1 MKRVIASLVT
11 VLCVAVLTGEAH
23 ADEQTR
29 QVQQALKEA
38 GFYYGAVDGQNGSET
53 KSALRRFQ
61 IRNGLE
67 VTGDVNTDTLSAL
80 KIGPDSEQHSPA
92 TADRDPD
99 TVERSAPPSPSDG
112 AFLGPGSRPRATP
125 TPAPPPR
132 MERDLDSPAD
142 QSELREPN
150 ELFGEEGPD
159 GVQLQPFRNESGEP
173 IYRPG
178 AGIRR
183 KRGASALQDFFW
195 GTELE
200 DAGYGEQSVRLASV
214 QSRLRKLGYY
224 KGVPDGLPGPATEE
238 ALLNFQYNNRLR
250 PTGRLDD
257 DTLAALDSSQP
268 SVPARRYRHQR
279 PDGPIYR
286 GIWVQ

>member
-11 VLCVAVLTGEAH
+11 VLCVAVLTVEAH

-29 QVQQALKEA
+29 QIQQALQEA
-38 GFYYGAVDGQNGSET
+38 GFYYGALDGQNGSET

-67 VTGDVNTDTLSAL
+67 VTGDVNPETLSAL
-80 KIGPDSEQHSPA
+80 RIGPDSEQQTPA

-99 TVERSAPPSPSDG
+99 NVEKSAPAPAPGG

-132 MERDLDSPAD
+132 VEQDSDAPSD

-150 ELFGEEGPD
+150 EMIIQEGSD
-159 GVQLQPFRNESGEP
+159 GVRLQPFRDESGEP
-173 IYRPG
+173 VYRPG

-183 KRGASALQDFFW
+183 GRGASALQEFFW

-200 DAGYGEQSVRLASV
+200 DAGYGEQSVRLASA

-268 SVPARRYRHQR
+268 AVPGRRYRHQR

-286 GIWVQ
+286 GIWVE